1 MAKKKVLGITSNL
14 RYQGKI
20 QKMLEGRMD
29 PETARDV
36 ARRANESRIAGFTI
50 YNTMW
55 QKVLVTLAK
64 DGIVIPP
71 YQRGLYRA
79 FFNELLKASTKA
91 GANKEYIIDKW
102 SSEEGGA
109 LNVNILN
116 AIADIVWPIRKPQ
129 ETATKV

>member
-55 QKVLVTLAK
+55 QRVLKTLAR
-64 DGIVIPP
+64 DGIEIPP

-91 GANKEYIIDKW
+91 GADKDYIIDKW
-102 SSEEGGA
+102 SSREGGG
-109 LNVNILN
+109 LDPNVLN
-116 AIADIVWPIRKPQ
+116 AIADVIWPVRKPQ